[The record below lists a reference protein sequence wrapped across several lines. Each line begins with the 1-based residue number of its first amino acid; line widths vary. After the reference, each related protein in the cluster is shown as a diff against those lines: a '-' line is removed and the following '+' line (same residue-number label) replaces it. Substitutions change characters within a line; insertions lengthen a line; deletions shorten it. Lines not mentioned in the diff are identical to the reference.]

1 MQETLKALL
10 GLQQIDRH
18 IFSVEAELRRLPLEL
33 QRRQAVLDAQSARV
47 EELRRRAHDLR
58 SESKEIEGYTVKM
71 RQRQRKLENECASH
85 KIDAAMLAAY
95 QHEIRTLKHNVSQAE
110 DDALEKMEL
119 VDALEK
125 EQAEVEAKLTQ
136 ERSDFEILRGNVE
149 TELAAAESRQA
160 ELTHERESLSADDIQ
175 PGHLE
180 LYRRLLQIREGEAL
194 AELSEGHC
202 QVCLIQIP
210 KNLGVRLARGG
221 ELVQCPSCDR
231 ILFFT
236 V

>member
-18 IFSVEAELRRLPLEL
+18 IFQVESELRRLPLEL
-33 QRRQAVLDAQSARV
+33 KRRQAVLDAHSARI
-47 EELRRRAHDLR
+47 EEFRGRGHVLR
-58 SESKEIEGYTVKM
+58 SDSKEIEGYTIGM
-71 RQRQRKLENECASH
+71 RQRQRKLDNECASH

-95 QHEIRTLKHNVSQAE
+95 QHEIRTLKHNISQAE

-119 VDALEK
+119 VDTLEK
-125 EQAEVEAKLTQ
+125 EQAGVEAKLAEDQT
-136 ERSDFEILRGNVE
+136 DFETFRKNVE
-149 TELAAAESRQA
+149 TEVAAAEGRLA
-160 ELTHERESLSADDIQ
+160 ELTGERDAVSAESIEA
-175 PGHLE
+175 GHLE

-194 AELSEGHC
+194 AELSDGHC
-202 QVCLIQIP
+202 QACFVQIP

-231 ILFFT
+231 ILFFA

>member
-1 MQETLKALL
+1 MQETLKALR

-18 IFSVEAELRRLPLEL
+18 IFRVESELRRLPLEL
-33 QRRQAVLDAQSARV
+33 ERRQAVLDAHSTRI
-47 EELRRRAHDLR
+47 EEFRRRVHDLR

-71 RQRQRKLENECASH
+71 RQRQRKLDNECASH

-95 QHEIRTLKHNVSQAE
+95 QHEIRTLKHNISQAE

-119 VDALEK
+119 VDALQK
-125 EQAEVEAKLTQ
+125 EQAEVEAKLAQDQT
-136 ERSDFEILRGNVE
+136 DFEVLRGNVE
-149 TELAAAESRQA
+149 TELAAAEGRQA
-160 ELTHERESLSADDIQ
+160 ELGRERESLSADNIQ

-194 AELSEGHC
+194 AELDDGHC
-202 QVCLIQIP
+202 QVCFVQIP
-210 KNLGVRLARGG
+210 KNLGVRLARGI

-231 ILFFT
+231 ILYLE